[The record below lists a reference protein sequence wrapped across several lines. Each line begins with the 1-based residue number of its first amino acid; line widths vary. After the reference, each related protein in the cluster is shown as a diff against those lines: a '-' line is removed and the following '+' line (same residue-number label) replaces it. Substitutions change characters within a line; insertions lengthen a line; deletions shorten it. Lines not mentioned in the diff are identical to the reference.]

1 MLLTNDMNMNIPL
14 FPLNVVLFPGM
25 MLPLHIFE
33 ERYKMMIN
41 ECLTKGDPF
50 GVVLSKRQQPVLT
63 GTLYHEEIYEVGT
76 TARIT
81 AIEHLKD
88 GRMNLIA
95 VGQERFIIQDVWSS
109 RDDFLMGRVTPFPV
123 QTEENQTQIGMV
135 SNILRPMVRRYI
147 DHLADASG
155 EDLSNAV
162 LPNDPTALA
171 FLAGTAMQGPLTDK
185 QKLLS
190 ARSLLTLLVQTV
202 TLLDRE
208 DQILVYMLK
217 AYHAHQQIKRL
228 PFVDYSL
235 N

>member
-1 MLLTNDMNMNIPL
+1 MVAYNSTIPL

-33 ERYKMMIN
+33 DRYKAMIK
-41 ECLTKGDPF
+41 ECLVSGEAF
-50 GVVLSKRQQPVLT
+50 GVVLAKTKQAQLPNVAN
-63 GTLYHEEIYEVGT
+63 LYSDDLYKIGT

-81 AIEHLKD
+81 AVEHLTD
-88 GRMNLIA
+88 GRMNLITI
-95 VGQERFIIQDVWSS
+95 GQDRFIIKNIKPSKS
-109 RDDFLMGRVTPFPV
+109 DFLIGEVDPFPV
-123 QTEENQTQIGMV
+123 QSEEDFSEIDGM
-135 SNILRPMVRRYI
+135 IQKLRLRVRQYI

-162 LPNDPTALA
+162 LPTDPLALA
-171 FLAGTAMQGPLTDK
+171 FLAGTAVQGPLPDK

-190 ARSLLTLLVQTV
+190 AKSLSKLIEHAVNV
-202 TLLDRE
+202 LDRE

-217 AYHAHQQIKRL
+217 AYQAHQQIERL
-228 PFVDYSL
+228 PYMDYSL